1 MNENN
6 ILDLLSEYVDETKDL
21 EYMEDAVSNDNGE
34 DESVSEYINSD
45 IPSKK
50 RRLDKIEEELS
61 KFSPVLLFAYRDNE
75 QALLDKKTLELEE
88 LIKRIPNSPYIG
100 NQEPKE
106 IKNLRSEIEECNTKI
121 RGLQKALGKLG
132 LDTGD
137 YSGSAPGQGSMSM
150 HP

>member
-1 MNENN
+1 MTENN
-6 ILDLLSEYVDETKDL
+6 IFDLLSEYVDETKDL

-88 LIKRIPNSPYIG
+88 LIKRIPNSSYIG

-106 IKNLRSEIEECNTKI
+106 IRDLKSEIESCSVKI
-121 RGLQKALGKLG
+121 ILLGKVLSKLG
-132 LDTGD
+132 FDPK
-137 YSGSAPGQGSMSM
+137 SPNQGSMTKR
-150 HP
+150 P